1 MRALFGLVLLLGV
14 GLAGFAVYMVQ
25 GYVSDQD
32 AVLARERAKA
42 AEIVPTT
49 KLYAPV
55 RTIAYG
61 EAITEADMMDS
72 AGHCN
77 SCSSLR
83 AGVRNPKVFR
93 GRLFRWFATLCAVS
107 CRYSNLGPKAYTHNI
122 PGKFISY
129 MRCGLPVLASI
140 NYGNDLNGIIIDND
154 VGEISKDNT
163 VESLRQATLTLC
175 DKIEQDSEI
184 STRCEML
191 GKKLFS
197 PQVAAQQILEA

>member
-1 MRALFGLVLLLGV
+1 
-14 GLAGFAVYMVQ
+14 
-25 GYVSDQD
+25 
-32 AVLARERAKA
+32 
-42 AEIVPTT
+42 
-49 KLYAPV
+49 
-55 RTIAYG
+55 
-61 EAITEADMMDS
+61 
-72 AGHCN
+72 
-77 SCSSLR
+77 
-83 AGVRNPKVFR
+83 
-93 GRLFRWFATLCAVS
+93 
-107 CRYSNLGPKAYTHNI
+107 
-122 PGKFISY
+122 